1 MGPSLSHK
9 RERGLLCR
17 NEHAHE
23 HRNHQALLPATASL
37 GCAAAIRVSRR
48 PDGDAVYHCDA
59 SLRQCRRRI
68 AVHERRRRSDGCA
81 PWAVV
86 TKTDGRVVGWG
97 GLYNDPFDPGW
108 GVEVGYSFHPAVWGR
123 GYATELV
130 MVCLEFADRTL
141 ALPPLIAFAKLGN
154 VASRRVLEKTG
165 FTPVRFVPEM
175 DRLLYRR
182 ERSTSG
188 NVPAA

>member
-1 MGPSLSHK
+1 MSMPTSIETTRLSLRPPRLSDAPQLF
-9 RERGLLCR
+9 EF
-17 NEHAHE
+17 
-23 HRNHQALLPATASL
+23 L
-37 GCAAAIRVSRR
+37 GDPIAMRFT
-48 PDGDAVYHCDA
+48 HCDV

-86 TKTDGRVVGWG
+86 TKADGRVVGWG

-130 MVCLEFADRTL
+130 MACLEFADRTL

-165 FTPVRFVPEM
+165 FTPVRFVPKM

-182 ERSTSG
+182 ERSTPG